1 MSKEWIVTNKQE
13 LDKVFQEIFQVLKK
27 TNKVKIQAAS
37 TKSKSKQQLAFYWG
51 VIVPRLTD
59 YINETGLCSM
69 NITKSDTNDILNKKF
84 FYEEVK
90 VGNETERVTKS
101 KSNATMEEMRQ
112 FIDNVICYCTNI
124 GVYIPPPENG
134 SIYD

>member
-13 LDKVFQEIFQVLKK
+13 LDKAFQEIFQVLKK

-51 VIVPRLTD
+51 VIIPLLTEF
-59 YINETGLCSM
+59 YNETGLCSM
-69 NITKSDTNDILNKKF
+69 TITKSDTNDILNKKF
-84 FYEEVK
+84 FYEEIK
-90 VGNETERVTKS
+90 VGNEVERVTKS
-101 KSNATMEEMRQ
+101 KSNATMEEMRI
-112 FIDNVICYCTNI
+112 FIDNVIDYCTNL